1 MHLTDSLTKSAS
13 IHAIKINIIQYNL
26 IKPNNIN
33 NNIRI
38 KDKFIRLPKVGWI
51 RYRTHQKITGQIQ
64 SVTVKK
70 KSIQANILFLSY
82 VKNVTRH
89 IFKSNNRS
97 CGIDLGVSRFVTI
110 NTGKIIQFPQQ
121 NKIIQLNNKIR
132 RLQRKLSK
140 KEIGS
145 KNYNKIKKKIAL
157 AYEKIHNILDY
168 HFYKIAQR
176 LTEKYQVI
184 CMETLNIKG
193 MLKNSRT
200 IQEHTRKIMA
210 HVHKK

>member
-13 IHAIKINIIQYNL
+13 IHAIKLSIIRYNL
-26 IKPNNIN
+26 IKPIISITY
-33 NNIRI
+33 IRI

-51 RYRTHQKITGQIQ
+51 RFRTHQKITGQIQ
-64 SVTVKK
+64 SVTVKRK
-70 KSIQANILFLSY
+70 ASGKYFISILC
-82 VKNVTRH
+82 KNVTRH

-140 KEIGS
+140 KQIGS
-145 KNYNKIKKKIAL
+145 KNYNKIKKKIAQT
-157 AYEKIHNILDY
+157 YEKIHNILDY
-168 HFYKIAQR
+168 HFYKIAQQ
-176 LTEKYQVI
+176 LTEKISSNLHGNTKHQRHA
-184 CMETLNIKG
+184 K
-193 MLKNSRT
+193 KQQT
-200 IQEHTRKIMA
+200 IP
-210 HVHKK
+210 